1 MKADIHPQWYP
12 EAQVTCA
19 CGNKFTVGSTLPQI
33 RVEVC
38 YACHPFFTGQ
48 MRYVDTRGR
57 VDKFETWRKLA
68 KARPAKNK
76 KERRA
81 SKRKQKL
88 EEELSRPTSLEEVRS
103 GQ

>member
-1 MKADIHPQWYP
+1 MKADIHPTWYP
-12 EAQVTCA
+12 EAQVACA
-19 CGNKFTVGSTLPQI
+19 CGNKFTVGSTLPQL

-68 KARPAKNK
+68 QERPTTSK
-76 KERRA
+76 KERRTQ
-81 SKRKQKL
+81 KRKQKL

>member
-1 MKADIHPQWYP
+1 MKADIHPTWYP
-12 EAQVTCA
+12 EAQVICA

-38 YACHPFFTGQ
+38 SACHPFFTGQ

-57 VDKFETWRKLA
+57 VDKFEAWRKLA
-68 KARPAKNK
+68 QEKPAASK

-81 SKRKQKL
+81 EKRKQKL
-88 EEELSRPTSLEEVRS
+88 AEELSRPTSLEEVRS